1 MLHPSCSAKSL
12 NRSPKI
18 SALEGMARSEMWLD
32 SEGIRTKEGAH
43 RWVVQYGS
51 RIPVVPVD
59 VRRTI
64 LQDFR
69 NRASCTSLKT
79 CTNWSAKPWIS
90 CWVCPHMRCWTLKLI
105 CVCTQRTP
113 ACRPP
118 PTGRA
123 RRPLRD
129 RFVFVLL
136 CFLFLPYI
144 FKPGLHTFKSR
155 FKVYHI
161 QKQL

>member
-1 MLHPSCSAKSL
+1 MPSNVMSGRDSDILNPSIMLHPSCSAKSL

-105 CVCTQRTP
+105 CVCM
-113 ACRPP
+113 CVCVCV
-118 PTGRA
+118 RA
-123 RRPLRD
+123 SRRLRD
-129 RFVFVLL
+129 GR
-136 CFLFLPYI
+136 
-144 FKPGLHTFKSR
+144 
-155 FKVYHI
+155 
-161 QKQL
+161 